1 MRNDDGWLLL
11 SDPETGQELVRR
23 EALEGVRD
31 AGINNRGR
39 SRDDELMMNQS
50 MNLGRNLSLE
60 QAALAKTQV
69 SGHARNNM

>member
-11 SDPETGQELVRR
+11 FDPETGQELVRQ

-39 SRDDELMMNQS
+39 SRDESLMMNQS

>member
-11 SDPETGQELVRR
+11 SDPETGQELLRQ
-23 EALEGVRD
+23 ETLEGVRD

-39 SRDDELMMNQS
+39 SRDESLMNQS
-50 MNLGRNLSLE
+50 TNLGRNLSLE